1 MPWFR
6 RYGWEPM
13 VVNSGQNVIK
23 TLAALD
29 PDQLAA
35 RKDETRDWVLE
46 TFTWNGYTRESRSTF
61 SNLASGIQNSHSRS
75 VRDPVNGG

>member
-6 RYGWEPM
+6 RYGLGTDG
-13 VVNSGQNVIK
+13 VNSGQNVIT

-29 PDQLAA
+29 LVQLTV
-35 RKDETRDWVLE
+35 RKGETRDWDLE
-46 TFTWNGYTRESRSTF
+46 TFTWNGYTRESRSSF

-75 VRDPVNGG
+75 VRDVVNGG